1 MICLVQK
8 LECFPFF
15 RFLRS
20 VSFRE
25 FIRLVYGFLG
35 SKRMPLPAC
44 AYAAIRQQFPVAKE
58 EVYSG
63 FEDETWDEM

>member
-1 MICLVQK
+1 M
-8 LECFPFF
+8 
-15 RFLRS
+15 
-20 VSFRE
+20 E

-44 AYAAIRQQFPVAKE
+44 AYVAIRQKFPVQKE

-63 FEDETWDEM
+63 FEYDTWDEM